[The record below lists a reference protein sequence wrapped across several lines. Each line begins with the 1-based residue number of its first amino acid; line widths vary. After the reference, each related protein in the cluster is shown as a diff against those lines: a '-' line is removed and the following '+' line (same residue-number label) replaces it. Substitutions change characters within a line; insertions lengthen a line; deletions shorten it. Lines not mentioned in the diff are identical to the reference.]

1 MACKR
6 IKKGFTL
13 IELLVVIA
21 IIAILV
27 ALLLPAV
34 QQAREA
40 ARRSSCQNNLKQLG
54 LALQNYHDQHRVFPP
69 GQINATWLPTNL
81 NPTSR
86 RFPNPLEATTPDQT
100 LVSFQR
106 LSGASWMVFILPQID
121 RANTYKIW
129 NFNRNV
135 RFNGEPINFN
145 PAGLRPPA
153 QTEIPA
159 FYCPTRRSKMDVG
172 KYSFVFR
179 VNPTWSKGGNDY
191 AACNGSGNSFN
202 DLTRS
207 TWDLTPEQ
215 VINDPTLLLGP
226 RNSHRGMFYVN
237 SSTRMA
243 DVSDGTSNV
252 IMVSE
257 VPRLNF
263 RLNINGTVDTL
274 NRRKSSDGWAWGGP
288 ATQFSTLFGPNKTL
302 HYSEAGSDHG
312 QIVHVAFADGSV
324 RMISENIEITTWRN
338 LGNMSNGIPVSE
350 F

>member
-1 MACKR
+1 MTCKR
-6 IKKGFTL
+6 IRKGFTL

-40 ARRSSCQNNLKQLG
+40 ARRSSCINNLKQLG
-54 LALQNYHDQHRVFPP
+54 LALHNYHDQHRVFPP
-69 GQINATWLPTNL
+69 GQINATFLGVNPTN
-81 NPTSR
+81 R
-86 RFPNPLEATTPDQT
+86 RFPNPLEATSPNQT
-100 LVSFQR
+100 IQNFQR
-106 LSGASWMVFILPQID
+106 LSGVSWMVFILPQID
-121 RANTYKIW
+121 QANTYKIW

-153 QTEIPA
+153 QTEIPV
-159 FYCPTRRSKMDVG
+159 FYCPTRRSDMDIS

-179 VNPTWSKGGNDY
+179 LNLNWNKGGNDY
-191 AACNGSGNSFN
+191 AACIGSGTAFN
-202 DLTRS
+202 DVTRS
-207 TWDLTPEQ
+207 TWDLTPAQ
-215 VINDPTLLLGP
+215 VVNDNTLLLGP
-226 RNSHRGMFYVN
+226 RNLHRGMFSVN
-237 SSTRMA
+237 SNTRMA
-243 DVSDGTSNV
+243 DVTDGTSNV

-257 VPRLNF
+257 VPRM
-263 RLNINGTVDTL
+263 NIVNNANNL
-274 NRRKSSDGWAWGGP
+274 NRRRSSDGWAWGGP
-288 ATQFSTLFGPNKTL
+288 ATVFSTLWGPNKRL

-312 QIVHVAFADGSV
+312 QIIQVTFADGRV
-324 RMISENIEITTWRN
+324 RTISENIEITTWRN